1 MISIIVPIY
10 NVEKYLKK
18 CVNSILNQTYKNLEV
33 ILVDDGS
40 PDRCPEICDDFAF
53 QDKRVKVIHKENGGL
68 ISARQAGLRAAS
80 GEYIGFVDG
89 DDWIEP
95 DMYMNFYDSV
105 VKYSPDIVVS
115 EFIFDYET
123 EKVKSSQNL
132 TKPFFSKQEMI
143 NEIYPSMLFKPPYYN
158 FGIYPCCWA
167 KLYKK
172 ELLEKCLFKVTPK
185 IKIGEDSAFT
195 YPCLIQANSLAYVDK
210 YGYHYMNNPDSMTGS
225 YDSNMENTI
234 LIPYNILKKAFSENN
249 YNFSSSLNY
258 YLFYLL
264 EFIIRNEASSRNK
277 KTKKEIKKT
286 LKAFICNKEIASSM
300 KNIKFSALPLR
311 KKLILVLI
319 LLKNTELLYLCV
331 RLYNRL
337 AG

>member
-18 CVNSILNQTYKNLEV
+18 CVDSILNQTYKNLEV

-40 PDRCPEICDDFAF
+40 PDGCPEICDAFAL
-53 QDKRVKVIHKENGGL
+53 QDKRVKVIHKKNGGL
-68 ISARQAGLRAAS
+68 MSARQAGLRAAA

-95 DMYMNFYDSV
+95 DMYMSFYDSV
-105 VKYSPDIVVS
+105 IKYSPDIVVS
-115 EFIFDYET
+115 EFIFDFES

-132 TKPFFSKQEMI
+132 SKPFFTKQEMI

-158 FGIYPCCWA
+158 FGIYPCCWS

-172 ELLEKCLFKVTPK
+172 ELLEKCLFKVTPE
-185 IKIGEDSAFT
+185 IKIGEDTAFT

-210 YGYHYMNNPDSMTGS
+210 YSYHYMNNPDSMTGS
-225 YDSNMENTI
+225 YDSNMEKTI
-234 LIPYNILKKAFSENN
+234 LIPYNILKQAFSEND
-249 YNFSSSLNY
+249 YNFSSALNY
-258 YLFYLL
+258 YLFYLI
-264 EFIIRNEASSRNK
+264 EFIIRNEASSENK
-277 KTKKEIKKT
+277 KAKKEIKKT
-286 LKAFICNKEIASSM
+286 LKFFICNKEIAESM
-300 KNIKFSALPLR
+300 KNIKFSAFPLR
-311 KKLILVLI
+311 KKIILALI
-319 LLKNTELLYLCV
+319 LLKNTELLYLYV